1 MTLETAQRN
10 GTGQLVASEDVAE
23 RDAHILRLLAQGLS
37 YQQVVDMRLPGIA
50 NRGAV
55 SKARRRALD
64 AIRAPAV
71 AEYRAEMLAKLDA
84 LEEGAWQ
91 DVRAPGP
98 KTSVQGTVIRDPATG
113 EPLPDRAVVDQARN
127 TILKTVRTRM
137 DLLGL
142 AAPRKSMSLQAS
154 VEFDSENETL
164 QTQLAEAYS
173 EALAEKERELAD
185 LRAQLAKT
193 TDPGPAALTVL
204 AGKAEAPDERG

>member
-23 RDAHILRLLAQGLS
+23 RDALVLRMLAQGLS

-84 LEEGAWQ
+84 LEAGAWD
-91 DVRAPGP
+91 DVRNPGP
-98 KTSVQGTVIRDPATG
+98 KTSLTGNVIKDPATG

-142 AAPRKSMSLQAS
+142 AAPKKSMSLQAS
-154 VEFDSENETL
+154 VELDSENDQL
-164 QTQLAEAYS
+164 QAQLAEAYS
-173 EALAEKERELAD
+173 EALAEKERELAN
-185 LRAQLAKT
+185 LRAQLAEAS
-193 TDPGPAALTVL
+193 GPPPLALVAAKD
-204 AGKAEAPDERG
+204 AQQ